1 MYITALLLTVSLF
14 LAAIALYLAYW
25 LYKDSKKSKNG
36 GIDIVK
42 QKTSPEEMSHMIV
55 HDLRAPVVAIKNSAS
70 LLIMGGLPENEQKDM
85 LKMIEDQ
92 SEKLLGQ
99 ISTILDAGKMD
110 KGKLT
115 LNKEMGNLNRT
126 ITEALSVFESE
137 AATKH
142 ITITPSLS
150 STIPQFY
157 FDKVRL
163 TEAINNIISNSL
175 KYSSE
180 NGWIRIQTKPLAQSA
195 QIQIS
200 DNGIGIS
207 SKKKQDLFKKYSQ
220 ANTDA
225 KTQKISSGLGLF
237 ITKWIIET
245 HGGTIRLESEEG
257 KGTTTTITIPMQMKL
272 SEKEQKAIGVQ
283 PALPAHP
290 VIKKKNA

>member
-1 MYITALLLTVSLF
+1 MYITALLLILSSILTF
-14 LAAIALYLAYW
+14 IALYLVYW
-25 LYKDSKKSKNG
+25 LYKDSKKSKTG
-36 GIDIVK
+36 GIDIVQ

-70 LLIMGGLPENEQKDM
+70 LLVMGGLSQEEQKDM

-92 SEKLLGQ
+92 AEKLLGQ

-115 LNKEMGNLNRT
+115 LNKEMADINNT
-126 ITEALSVFESE
+126 IKEALSVFESE
-137 AATKH
+137 AETKH

-150 STIPQFY
+150 KTIPQFY
-157 FDKVRL
+157 FDKVRV

-180 NGWIRIQTKPLAQSA
+180 NGWIRIHSRLLGQNA
-195 QIQIS
+195 QIIIS

-207 SKKKQDLFKKYSQ
+207 SKKKKDLFKKYAQ
-220 ANTDA
+220 ANTNS

-237 ITKWIIET
+237 ITKWIIEA
-245 HGGTIRLESEEG
+245 HSGTIRLESEEN
-257 KGTTTTITIPMQMKL
+257 KGTTTTITLPLQTKL
-272 SEKEQKAIGVQ
+272 SEKEQKASGM
-283 PALPAHP
+283 P
-290 VIKKKNA
+290 VVPKKPQKKA

>member
-1 MYITALLLTVSLF
+1 MQA
-14 LAAIALYLAYW
+14 
-25 LYKDSKKSKNG
+25 
-36 GIDIVK
+36 
-42 QKTSPEEMSHMIV
+42 KTSPEEMSHMIV

-70 LLIMGGLPENEQKDM
+70 LLVMGGLPEQEQKEM

-92 SEKLLGQ
+92 AEKLLGQ

-115 LNKEMGNLNRT
+115 LNKEMADLGST
-126 ITEALSVFESE
+126 IEEAVSVFESE
-137 AATKH
+137 AETKH

-150 STIPQFY
+150 KTLPQFY
-157 FDKVRL
+157 FDKVRI

-180 NGWIRIQTKPLAQSA
+180 NGWIRIQTKPLGHNA
-195 QIQIS
+195 QIVIS

-207 SKKKQDLFKKYSQ
+207 SKKKKDLFKKYSQ
-220 ANTDA
+220 AHTDA
-225 KTQKISSGLGLF
+225 NTQKISSGLGLF

-257 KGTTTTITIPMQMKL
+257 KGTTTTITLPLQTKL
-272 SEKEQKAIGVQ
+272 SEKEQKQ
-283 PALPAHP
+283 LDLPVVP
-290 VIKKKNA
+290 KKPQKKV